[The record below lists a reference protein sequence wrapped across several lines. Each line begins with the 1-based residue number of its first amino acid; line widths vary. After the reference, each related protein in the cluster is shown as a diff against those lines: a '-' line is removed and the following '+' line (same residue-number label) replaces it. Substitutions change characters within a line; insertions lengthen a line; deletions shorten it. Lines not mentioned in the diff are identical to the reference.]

1 MGKIFDE
8 VISSHLR
15 HYPHEREA
23 LVPFQGEFDVTWGA
37 RRTAYGSDFSSYI
50 IRPEK
55 AVREIF
61 GLGMEVALFLF
72 DYSTLEARTIQAVT
86 KALEEEPMNGRVEPG
101 VYFLASRDPQAQ
113 RWASEYMMR
122 TAQTRNI
129 IALPY
134 DKLRLA
140 TADPYKLRDLISSF
154 VFRRDLFD
162 YKLPVYNDAY
172 FFGREDIV
180 SELADQAK
188 KGQNTGI
195 FGLRKTGKTSLLYK
209 LSRHF
214 SANEIANSVYID
226 CKSPVIRKKSAED
239 LSRYLA
245 KIVAEASGVAPSRYS
260 KLGGYEAYQE
270 VARLASKRKPL
281 CIIFDEIEYI
291 SPFSLTD
298 IHWQS
303 DFIDFWQLMWS
314 VQSQG
319 GVQVSYVICGVN
331 GSVCEHDTFSDI
343 QNPLFGIFSV
353 KYLKGLDSSS
363 LRRMVQ
369 YFGNQMGLRFS
380 DASVDVLMKHYGG
393 HPLLTR
399 MACSYIHKDIEATKK
414 GRPVGISNVYAE
426 DALAH
431 CDADMAPYCTHI
443 VSELKSFYPDEF
455 EVLKMAA
462 VGQRTEFLEY
472 ARDPDLSRHLKAY
485 GIVHFDKDDIPGIS
499 LPVLANYLKVQN
511 ARSTGQRISRDLVV
525 PERRESWVRDVVSRI
540 VHDLRMV
547 LQSLPK
553 DAKQPLGSRGI
564 PDSDVFTSMTAV
576 YEESDLHGFLTACY
590 KIFYENVV
598 RSYER
603 GGFFSDFKAEWPSLF
618 TAVNRIRI
626 YRDNLLHL
634 DVSEGTRKAFEKL
647 LIEDLDGI
655 HPSATEDG
663 YYAVQQIILDELLYA
678 VQMETV
684 SHER

>member
-8 VISSHLR
+8 VVTSHLR

-23 LVPFQGEFDVTWGA
+23 LIPFQGEFDITWGA

-50 IRPEK
+50 VRPEK

-72 DYSTLEARTIQAVT
+72 EYPTLEARTIQAIT
-86 KALEEEPMNGRVEPG
+86 KAIEEEPMNGRVEPG
-101 VYFLASRDPQAQ
+101 VYFLVSRDPNAQ

-129 IALPY
+129 IALPI

-140 TADPYKLRDLISSF
+140 AADPYKLRDLIASF
-154 VFRRDLFD
+154 VYRRDLFD

-172 FFGREDIV
+172 FFGRESVV

-188 KGQNTGI
+188 KGQNTGV

-209 LSRHF
+209 LSRHM
-214 SANEIANSVYID
+214 SAHEIASSVYID
-226 CKSPVIRKKSAED
+226 CKSPVIRKKSAEA
-239 LSRYLA
+239 LSMYLA
-245 KIVAEASGVAPSRYS
+245 KTIAEASGVSPSRYS

-270 VARLASKRKPL
+270 VARLASRRKPL

-298 IHWQS
+298 PHWRI

-319 GVQVSYVICGVN
+319 GVHVSYVICGVN
-331 GSVCEHDTFSDI
+331 ASVCERDTFDSI
-343 QNPLFGIFSV
+343 QNPLFGIFNV
-353 KYLKGLDSSS
+353 MYLKGLDGDSM
-363 LRRMVQ
+363 RRMVQ
-369 YFGNQMGLRFS
+369 YFGSQMGLKFS
-380 DASVDVLMKHYGG
+380 DASVGVLMDHYGG

-426 DALAH
+426 SALVY

-462 VGQRTEFLEY
+462 VGQRAEFLEY
-472 ARDPDLSRHLKAY
+472 ARDVDLSRHLKSY
-485 GIVHFDKDDIPGIS
+485 GIVHMSEDGVPSIS
-499 LPVLANYLKVQN
+499 LPVLANYLRSQN
-511 ARSTGQRISRDLVV
+511 ARANGQRLSRELVV
-525 PERRESWVRDVVSRI
+525 KARRETWVKDVVSRI
-540 VHDLRMV
+540 IHDLRMV
-547 LQSLPK
+547 LQALPRE
-553 DAKQPLGSRGI
+553 AKQPLGSRGI
-564 PDSDVFTSMTAV
+564 PDSDLFNAMTAV
-576 YEESDLHGFLTACY
+576 NDESDLAGFLTAAY
-590 KIFYENVV
+590 KVFYENVL
-598 RSYER
+598 RSYGKGE
-603 GGFFSDFKAEWPSLF
+603 FFGEFKSEWPALF
-618 TAVNRIRI
+618 LAVNRIRV

-634 DVSEGTRKAFEKL
+634 DVSEASRSEYEKFL
-647 LIEDLDGI
+647 AQDLDGLR
-655 HPSATEDG
+655 PAALDDG
-663 YYAVQQIILDELLYA
+663 FFAVQQIILDELLYA
-678 VQMETV
+678 VQMEAV
-684 SHER
+684 AHEK